1 MNTAHV
7 GVYVTHRE
15 KGEEGAGDRASE
27 RERASET
34 VLEAY
39 VAVITH
45 APDFLLL
52 LCKALINGIQ
62 VVLCVMLS
70 LILLLAFFPRLFCIL
85 SLLQRGTKS
94 CRKTKK

>member
-1 MNTAHV
+1 MRTARV

-15 KGEEGAGDRASE
+15 KGEEGGGE
-27 RERASET
+27 GERASET

-52 LCKALINGIQ
+52 LCKAFINGVQ

-70 LILLLAFFPRLFCIL
+70 LILLFAFFPRLFRIL